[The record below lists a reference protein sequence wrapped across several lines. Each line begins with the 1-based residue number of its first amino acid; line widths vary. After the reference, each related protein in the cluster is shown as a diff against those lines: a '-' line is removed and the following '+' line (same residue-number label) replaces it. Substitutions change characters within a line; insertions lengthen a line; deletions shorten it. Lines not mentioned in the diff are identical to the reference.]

1 MAPGDQAAEVPP
13 RAGAA
18 PEFSRSPAPA
28 PRVDP
33 TPLNLTKSGSR
44 LGDRA
49 YGIVLTALA
58 CTVLLALLL
67 ITWQLFVLSHPSLV
81 KFGMRFFFQSG
92 WDPTSD
98 EFGAWPFV
106 VGTLFT
112 SIEALLIAMPLGLGT
127 AIFLSEMA
135 PKSLQRIVRFPI
147 EMLAA
152 IPSVVYGLWGL
163 GQLAPLL
170 RDHLEPA
177 LAATGLPFFAGPSL
191 GVGVL
196 CAGIVLGVMVLPTV
210 VSLSLEVFSAVPRDQ
225 REAYFALGAT
235 RWEMIRRGLLPYS
248 RPGIVGAGLLA
259 LGRALGETM
268 AVAMVI
274 GNSPDMLRS
283 LLGTGA
289 TLASVIA
296 NEFTEAVSDVH
307 RAALAELGLALLAA
321 SILLSALARL
331 LLRAVGRSFTVRA

>member
-1 MAPGDQAAEVPP
+1 MALDDHATEVPP
-13 RAGAA
+13 KARVSSDPPPPVAA
-18 PEFSRSPAPA
+18 T
-28 PRVDP
+28 PRGEP
-33 TPLNLTKSGSR
+33 TPRDLTKSGSR
-44 LGDRA
+44 MGDRA
-49 YGIVLTALA
+49 YAIVLTSLA
-58 CTVLLALLL
+58 CTVLLALFL
-67 ITWQLFVLSHPSLV
+67 ITWELLVLSRPSLI
-81 KFGMRFFFQSG
+81 KFGLGYFFESG

-98 EFGAWPFV
+98 QFGAWPFV
-106 VGTLFT
+106 VGTVFT

-135 PKSLQRIVRFPI
+135 PKGLQRIVRFPI

-163 GQLAPLL
+163 GQLAPIL
-170 RDHLEPA
+170 RDHLEPT
-177 LAATGLPFFAGPSL
+177 LAATGLPFLAGPSL

-235 RWEMIRRGLLPYS
+235 RWEMIRRGLLPYA

-274 GNSPDMLRS
+274 GNSPDMIHS

-321 SILLSALARL
+321 SVLLSALARL